1 MRIEDSCGALLK
13 QINDELGKRANNA
26 MRPQDVTMTQF
37 SVLMALRH
45 SSEGEMPLKGLEQSL
60 HVAQSTAVG
69 IVARLEKK
77 GFIVSLNDPDD
88 KRIKRIRIT
97 DAGIECCRAAE
108 KNMNQAEEE
117 LLAGLTETERE
128 IFRMLLCKVRDSLI

>member
-77 GFIVSLNDPDD
+77 
-88 KRIKRIRIT
+88 
-97 DAGIECCRAAE
+97 
-108 KNMNQAEEE
+108 
-117 LLAGLTETERE
+117 E
-128 IFRMLLCKVRDSLI
+128 I

>member
-45 SSEGEMPLKGLEQSL
+45 SSMPLKELEQSL

-69 IVARLEKK
+69 VVARLEKK

-97 DAGIECCRAAE
+97 DAGVECCRAAE